1 MDKGWGVTVDN
12 SDKIGF
18 FGNKPVFGFNL
29 SPRLNP
35 NRGTLSMFPGTGAEF
50 LANQNRSGG
59 SSPPEEEK
67 RVVTGEMDFFSDR
80 KRGNDIVVKKE
91 DSHGE
96 PTMKTNSD
104 VNVSPE
110 DYFLFL
116 ISSVFWVDY
125 QFF

>member
-1 MDKGWGVTVDN
+1 MDKGWGVTVEN

-35 NRGTLSMFPGTGAEF
+35 NRGTLSMFPGAEF

-59 SSPPEEEK
+59 PSPPEEEK
-67 RVVTGEMDFFSDR
+67 RAVTGEVDFFSDR

-91 DSHGE
+91 DCHGE
-96 PTMKTNSD
+96 ATIKTNSD
-104 VNVSPE
+104 VNVSPKISF
-110 DYFLFL
+110 YSLLFFFLGAL
-116 ISSVFWVDY
+116 
-125 QFF
+125 